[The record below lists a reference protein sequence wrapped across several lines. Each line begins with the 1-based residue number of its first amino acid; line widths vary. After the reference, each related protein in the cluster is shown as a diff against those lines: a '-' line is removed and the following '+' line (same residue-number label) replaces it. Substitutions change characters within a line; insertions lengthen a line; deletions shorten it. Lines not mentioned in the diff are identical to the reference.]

1 MARKTLRSV
10 SSYVASKGA
19 AKAEMGNESVRRRE
33 VGGAQSTGRPTQ
45 LQASGSPHPRNTP
58 STHQAKAERPRQHQR
73 PSMRASAT
81 APSSPFPWRRVRTR
95 SRPVSGPLIHENP
108 HSLLIVSAGKTP
120 PTCDEIVDLRHSACG
135 HNKGHFEKSARHER
149 AHACVVA
156 TSSSAA

>member
-1 MARKTLRSV
+1 MARKTFRSV

-135 HNKGHFEKSARHER
+135 HNKRFIGLFIVHCDGSPPRTTPAR
-149 AHACVVA
+149 
-156 TSSSAA
+156 

>member
-135 HNKGHFEKSARHER
+135 HNKNLNRTEKTIIEQYER
-149 AHACVVA
+149 TLV
-156 TSSSAA
+156 SD